1 MGSRSH
7 KEIFQPMQLSAF
19 PRGII
24 FFLGSFL
31 LFFLL
36 IPCIFFAYFL
46 LYMTTDHTDPHRKL
60 DSHNVRQNEIDEMTQ
75 AMLADPLEF
84 PEAEFPEAEFPKAEA
99 PEVKDRETVLFSKM
113 MFWKAARTF
122 RMRNLPG
129 NSMMHRKAAS
139 TSRKRNLSW
148 NTMMPCPPNGTG
160 KNRVL
165 RLRLSKIPIALN
177 A

>member
-1 MGSRSH
+1 
-7 KEIFQPMQLSAF
+7 MQLSAF

-24 FFLGSFL
+24 FFLGSLL

-60 DSHNVRQNEIDEMTQ
+60 DSHNVRQNEMDEMTQ
-75 AMLADPLEF
+75 AMLADPFEF
-84 PEAEFPEAEFPKAEA
+84 PEAEFPEAEA

-113 MFWKAARTF
+113 MFWKAASTF

-139 TSRKRNLSW
+139 TSRRRNLSW

>member
-84 PEAEFPEAEFPKAEA
+84 PEAEFPEAEFPEAEFPKAEF
-99 PEVKDRETVLFSKM
+99 P
-113 MFWKAARTF
+113 KAEF
-122 RMRNLPG
+122 P
-129 NSMMHRKAAS
+129 KAEFPKAEFP
-139 TSRKRNLSW
+139 KAEF
-148 NTMMPCPPNGTG
+148 PKAEFPKAEFP
-160 KNRVL
+160 
-165 RLRLSKIPIALN
+165 
-177 A
+177 